1 MATVRPFRAVRPAQ
15 KYADKVVSLPYD
27 VMNRQEA
34 EKMAEGNPYSF
45 LHICRSEIDLPN
57 QKDPYDRS
65 VYEKAKQMQEEA
77 EKNLSLERIL
87 NFTKTFLVPQPITG
101 EELRQEYWK
110 LVTTKCGKKL
120 EAVKD
125 SITAFVNVLD
135 RLTVKYPDETEMI
148 GHVKESVEK
157 ELKRMADV
165 LIKECEK
172 WSADA

>member
-1 MATVRPFRAVRPAQ
+1 MRELKEIFGTVSDMKSGKEIEKGYQ
-15 KYADKVVSLPYD
+15 NLVSTY
-27 VMNRQEA
+27 QA
-34 EKMAEGNPYSF
+34 F
-45 LHICRSEIDLPN
+45 
-57 QKDPYDRS
+57 
-65 VYEKAKQMQEEA
+65 YEKAKQMQEEA
-77 EKNLSLERIL
+77 EKSLLLERIL
-87 NFTKTFLVPQPITG
+87 NFTKTFLVPQPITR

-110 LVTTKCGKKL
+110 LVETKCEKEL
-120 EAVKD
+120 EAVKG

-135 RLTVKYPDETEMI
+135 RLTVKYPDEAEMI

>member
-1 MATVRPFRAVRPAQ
+1 MRELKEIFGTVSDMKSGKEIEKGYQ
-15 KYADKVVSLPYD
+15 NLVSTY
-27 VMNRQEA
+27 QA
-34 EKMAEGNPYSF
+34 F
-45 LHICRSEIDLPN
+45 
-57 QKDPYDRS
+57 
-65 VYEKAKQMQEEA
+65 YEKAKQMQEEA

-87 NFTKTFLVPQPITG
+87 NFTKTFLLLQPITG

-110 LVTTKCGKKL
+110 LVTTKCGKEL

-135 RLTVKYPDETEMI
+135 RLMVKYPDEAGMI
-148 GHVKESVEK
+148 GNVKESVEK

-165 LIKECEK
+165 LIEECEK

>member
-1 MATVRPFRAVRPAQ
+1 MRELKEIFGTVSDMKSGKEIEKGYQ
-15 KYADKVVSLPYD
+15 NLVSTY
-27 VMNRQEA
+27 QA
-34 EKMAEGNPYSF
+34 F
-45 LHICRSEIDLPN
+45 
-57 QKDPYDRS
+57 
-65 VYEKAKQMQEEA
+65 YEKAKQMQEEA

-101 EELRQEYWK
+101 EYWK